1 MAKDLVLP
9 SEIPWG
15 SLHGKDLEE
24 CLYWLIDSMGGK
36 DLEWRLGGKGKGAPD
51 QGRDLEAHFYVPG
64 PDGEL
69 IRQKWWFEAKGC
81 VRAKTVRKPKV
92 QEAVLNA
99 AGNPN
104 LDVLVVVT
112 NTVFSNPTIDW
123 VKEWQKSNPRPKV
136 LRWDR
141 NKLEKLLSNHPEVA
155 IRLFSGALS
164 LQGRLGV
171 VRSRFW
177 NYAYYTDKPTL
188 KLLWKERRNLKW
200 DPRSLL
206 AVVISE
212 VANGR
217 IEYRPWVAFMKP
229 DDLANVFIHG
239 LLNTFYFVNR
249 AESVGTNQKPFLK
262 GMSYLLLA
270 ALNSLP
276 LKTIKLLLKK
286 GWEYTEG
293 TPIPEEH
300 REYIIRPIFEQL
312 AKELNDVCHNDCER
326 ELSRDPF
333 ELTENEVELYWDRL
347 RLHSEDQDEDEEV
360 KTTIF
365 RIERSMPCKLGIE
378 LEKDRRCPLSTIT
391 DEKRDIEEMLDIIQR
406 VIQTRKNEES

>member
-9 SEIPWG
+9 SEIPWE
-15 SLHGKDLEE
+15 SLHGTDLEE
-24 CLYWLIDSMGGK
+24 CLYWLIDSMGCK

-81 VRAKTVRKPKV
+81 VSAKTVKKTKV

-99 AGNPN
+99 AGNSN

-112 NTVFSNPTIDW
+112 NTIFSNPTIDW
-123 VKEWQKSNPRPKV
+123 VKKWQKSNPRPKV

-141 NKLEKLLSNHPEVA
+141 NKLEKLLSNHPEVV

-177 NYAYYTDKPTL
+177 NYASYTDKPTI

-200 DPRSLL
+200 DSRSLL

-217 IEYRPWVAFMKP
+217 IEYRPWAAFMKP
-229 DDLANVFIHG
+229 DDLADVFING

-249 AESVGTNQKPFLK
+249 AESAGINLRPYLK

-270 ALNSLP
+270 VLNAFP
-276 LKTIKLLLKK
+276 LKTIKLLLKE
-286 GWEYTEG
+286 GWKNTEG
-293 TPIPEEH
+293 TPIQEEY
-300 REYIIRPIFEQL
+300 REYFIRPIIEHIAREL
-312 AKELNDVCHNDCER
+312 KDVCLNDCKR
-326 ELSRDPF
+326 ESCDPL
-333 ELTENEVELYWDRL
+333 ELTTEEVELYWNRFCEPDKDL
-347 RLHSEDQDEDEEV
+347 DENEE
-360 KTTIF
+360 
-365 RIERSMPCKLGIE
+365 ERVALSIIKRFDSCTLGFD
-378 LEKDRRCPLSTIT
+378 LGKKNQCPISGII
-391 DEKRDIEEMLDIIQR
+391 DEKTGLDTALEFFQK
-406 VIQTRKNEES
+406 VIRKLNIP